1 MRIISG
7 RFKGATIHSVP
18 GQKTR
23 PTSSFYREMIFSMVT
38 DYEGKRVLD
47 LFAGTGSLGLE
58 ALSRGSVWV
67 DFVEFASA
75 AIAVLLKNI
84 QKLKCEDLCHVYRR
98 KVQAFLNKTTDK
110 YDLIFI
116 DAPYDKGLINPTL
129 KGIYEN
135 GLLAEGGIIVVE
147 HDVKEQI
154 EEQFEERIIKSKAG
168 RVTGVMLLS

>member
-7 RFKGATIHSVP
+7 RYKGANIYSVP
-18 GQKTR
+18 GQNTR

-84 QKLKCEDLCHVYRR
+84 QKLRCEEMCHVYRR
-98 KVQAFLNKTTDK
+98 KVQAFINKSTDQ

-129 KGIYEN
+129 KGIYEK

-147 HDVKEQI
+147 HDVAEAI
-154 EEQFEERIIKSKAG
+154 EEQLQERIIKNKLG
-168 RVTGVMLLS
+168 KVTGVTLLG

>member
-7 RFKGATIHSVP
+7 RYKGANIYSVP

-38 DYEGKRVLD
+38 EYEGKRVLD

-67 DFVEFASA
+67 DFVEFSSA
-75 AIAVLLKNI
+75 VIAVLLKNI
-84 QKLKCEDLCHVYRR
+84 QKLRCEEMCHVHRR
-98 KVQAFLNKTTDK
+98 KVQAFLNKTTDQ

-116 DAPYDKGLINPTL
+116 DAPYNKGLINPTL
-129 KGIYEN
+129 NSIYEN
-135 GLLAEGGIIVVE
+135 DLLAEEGIIVLE
-147 HDVKEQI
+147 HDVREALDEQLQ
-154 EEQFEERIIKSKAG
+154 EKVIKSKIG
-168 RVTGVMLLS
+168 KVTGVTLLS

>member
-23 PTSSFYREMIFSMVT
+23 PTSSFYREMIFSMVA

-84 QKLKCEDLCHVYRR
+84 DR
-98 KVQAFLNKTTDK
+98 KS
-110 YDLIFI
+110 
-116 DAPYDKGLINPTL
+116 
-129 KGIYEN
+129 
-135 GLLAEGGIIVVE
+135 VV
-147 HDVKEQI
+147 
-154 EEQFEERIIKSKAG
+154 
-168 RVTGVMLLS
+168 

>member
-7 RFKGATIHSVP
+7 RYKGATIYSVL
-18 GQKTR
+18 GQNTR

-84 QKLKCEDLCHVYRR
+84 QKLKCEEMCHVYRR
-98 KVQAFLNKTTDK
+98 KVQAFINKSTDQ

-129 KGIYEN
+129 KSIYEN
-135 GLLAEGGIIVVE
+135 KLLAEGGIIVVE
-147 HDVKEQI
+147 HDVREAV
-154 EEQFEERIIKSKAG
+154 EEPLRDRIIKSKIG
-168 RVTGVMLLS
+168 KVTGVTLLG